1 MACFTLWIPTPRLRC
16 FSINTVYVDRIVNQS
31 TKPPSL
37 LEPLSN
43 PGFSTIW
50 AANSLSLMAFWM
62 TEVAC
67 AWQMRIMTD
76 ADPLLVASVYTAL
89 QLPIVLLVIPAGVLT
104 DLADRRRVM
113 IWTHVWLGFGLG
125 ALFWLTVT
133 ERITPLLL
141 LVVLPLI
148 AVGQALRMPGIATLI
163 PDLVSTQQIPAAVS
177 LNSMA
182 QTSSR
187 IVGPALAGAIIASTG
202 IAAVL
207 AVNASI
213 MILII
218 FLFLRLSYRPEKNNL
233 PLSRQRFFNAV
244 TEGLR
249 FAAATRWKRNILI
262 RLGTFFA
269 CSAAVPA
276 LMAVRFDDSETYG
289 FMYACFGGGSL
300 LGLLI
305 IGKLGHQ
312 ELDRRLTGA
321 LFACALFMMLFG
333 LTDRPALAALLLAGI
348 GASWIFCSNSIMVA
362 AQMQLDSSMR
372 GRGLSFIF
380 AVGTA
385 CLAGGGLLW
394 GTIAR
399 ATSPSS
405 ALVASGVCLLLLLAV
420 TYRLSIAAPKGLPA
434 SLAEEA

>member
-1 MACFTLWIPTPRLRC
+1 MVYFTLWTPMPRLRY
-16 FSINTVYVDRIVNQS
+16 FSNNKVYVDGILSQS
-31 TKPPSL
+31 TKLPSL

-43 PGFSTIW
+43 NGFSTIW
-50 AANSLSLMAFWM
+50 GANSLSLMAFWM

-89 QLPIVLLVIPAGVLT
+89 QLPIMLLVIPAGVLT
-104 DLADRRRVM
+104 DLTDKRRVM

-125 ALFWLTVT
+125 SLFWLTVS

-141 LVVLPLI
+141 LVLLPLI
-148 AVGQALRMPGIATLI
+148 GVGQALRMPGIATLI
-163 PDLVSTQQIPAAVS
+163 PDLVSTRQIPAAVS

-187 IVGPALAGAIIASTG
+187 IIGPALAGAMIASTS

-207 AVNASI
+207 AVNTAI
-213 MILII
+213 MVLIT
-218 FLFLRLSYRPEKNNL
+218 FLFLRLNYSPEKNNL
-233 PLSRQRFFNAV
+233 PLSRQRFFVAIM
-244 TEGLR
+244 EGLR
-249 FAAATRWKRNILI
+249 FAAATSWKRNILI

-289 FMYACFGGGSL
+289 FMYSCFGGGSL
-300 LGLLI
+300 LSLLV
-305 IGKLGHQ
+305 IGKLGYQ
-312 ELDRRLTGA
+312 KLDRRLTGA
-321 LFACALFMMLFG
+321 LLVCALFMMFFG
-333 LTDRPALAALLLAGI
+333 LTDHPALTALLLAGI
-348 GASWIFCSNSIMVA
+348 GASWIFCSNSIMVS

-385 CLAGGGLLW
+385 CLACGGLLW
-394 GTIAR
+394 GAIAR
-399 ATSPSS
+399 ATSPTS
-405 ALVASGVCLLLLLAV
+405 ALLASGVCLLLLLAA
-420 TYRLSIAAPKGLPA
+420 THRLSIAIPNSQPA
-434 SLAEEA
+434 SSAEEA

>member
-1 MACFTLWIPTPRLRC
+1 
-16 FSINTVYVDRIVNQS
+16 
-31 TKPPSL
+31 
-37 LEPLSN
+37 
-43 PGFSTIW
+43 
-50 AANSLSLMAFWM
+50 M

-67 AWQMRIMTD
+67 AWQMRLMTD

-89 QLPIVLLVIPAGVLT
+89 QLPIMLLVIPAGVLT

-125 ALFWLTVT
+125 ILFWFTVS

-141 LVVLPLI
+141 LIILPLI
-148 AVGQALRMPGIATLI
+148 AVGQALRMPGVATLI
-163 PDLVSTQQIPAAVS
+163 PDLVSTRQIPAAVS

-187 IVGPALAGAIIASTG
+187 IIGPALAGALIASTG
-202 IAAVL
+202 VAAVL
-207 AVNASI
+207 AVNATVMVFI
-213 MILII
+213 T
-218 FLFLRLSYRPEKNNL
+218 FLFLRLRYRSEKNHL
-233 PLSRQRFFNAV
+233 PLSRQGFFDAV

-249 FAAATRWKRNILI
+249 FTAATTWQRNILI

-300 LGLLI
+300 LGLLV

-312 ELDRRLTGA
+312 RLDSRLSRS
-321 LFACALFMMLFG
+321 LFFCALLMMLFG
-333 LTDRPALAALLLAGI
+333 TIDHPALAAPLLAGI
-348 GASWIFCSNSIMVA
+348 GACWIFCSNSIMVA
-362 AQMQLDSSMR
+362 AQLQLDSSMR
-372 GRGLSFIF
+372 GRGLSFVF

-385 CLAGGGLLW
+385 CLAAGGLLW
-394 GTIAR
+394 GVVAR
-399 ATSPSS
+399 TTSPTT
-405 ALVASGVCLLLLLAV
+405 ALLTSGVCLLLLLAA
-420 TYRLSIAAPKGLPA
+420 THRLSISSADSQTTPAAENA
-434 SLAEEA
+434 

>member
-1 MACFTLWIPTPRLRC
+1 MF
-16 FSINTVYVDRIVNQS
+16 YVHSIVNQS
-31 TKPPSL
+31 SKPPSL
-37 LEPLSN
+37 FEPFSN
-43 PGFSTIW
+43 LGFSTIW
-50 AANSLSLMAFWM
+50 TANGLSLMAFWM

-67 AWQMRIMTD
+67 AWQMRLMTD

-89 QLPIVLLVIPAGVLT
+89 QLPIVFLVIPAGVLT

-113 IWTHVWLGFGLG
+113 IWTHVWLAFGLG
-125 ALFWLTVT
+125 TLFWLTVS

-163 PDLVSTQQIPAAVS
+163 PDLVSTRQIPAAVS

-187 IVGPALAGAIIASTG
+187 IVGPALAGAVIASTG
-202 IAAVL
+202 VAAVL
-207 AVNASI
+207 AVNATV
-213 MILII
+213 MVLIVC
-218 FLFLRLSYRPEKNNL
+218 LFLRLKYHPEKNNL
-233 PLSRQRFFNAV
+233 PLSRQRFFSAI
-244 TEGLR
+244 TEGMQ
-249 FAAATRWKRNILI
+249 FAAATRWQRNILI

-269 CSAAVPA
+269 CSAAIPA

-312 ELDRRLTGA
+312 KLDRRLTGA
-321 LFACALFMMLFG
+321 LFACALLMMLFG
-333 LTDRPALAALLLAGI
+333 LIDRPALAAFFLAGI

-362 AQMQLDSSMR
+362 AQMQLDSSIR
-372 GRGLSFIF
+372 GRGLSLIF

-394 GTIAR
+394 GMVAR
-399 ATSPSS
+399 TTSATT
-405 ALVASGVCLLLLLAV
+405 ALVASGVCLLLLLAA
-420 TYRLSIAAPKGLPA
+420 THRLSISAPSSETSP
-434 SLAEEA
+434 SAENT

>member
-1 MACFTLWIPTPRLRC
+1 M
-16 FSINTVYVDRIVNQS
+16 
-31 TKPPSL
+31 
-37 LEPLSN
+37 
-43 PGFSTIW
+43 
-50 AANSLSLMAFWM
+50 
-62 TEVAC
+62 
-67 AWQMRIMTD
+67 
-76 ADPLLVASVYTAL
+76 
-89 QLPIVLLVIPAGVLT
+89 LLVIPAGVLT

-233 PLSRQRFFNAV
+233 PLSRQRF
-244 TEGLR
+244 L
-249 FAAATRWKRNILI
+249 
-262 RLGTFFA
+262 FF
-269 CSAAVPA
+269 
-276 LMAVRFDDSETYG
+276 R
-289 FMYACFGGGSL
+289 
-300 LGLLI
+300 
-305 IGKLGHQ
+305 
-312 ELDRRLTGA
+312 
-321 LFACALFMMLFG
+321 
-333 LTDRPALAALLLAGI
+333 
-348 GASWIFCSNSIMVA
+348 
-362 AQMQLDSSMR
+362 
-372 GRGLSFIF
+372 
-380 AVGTA
+380 
-385 CLAGGGLLW
+385 
-394 GTIAR
+394 
-399 ATSPSS
+399 
-405 ALVASGVCLLLLLAV
+405 
-420 TYRLSIAAPKGLPA
+420 
-434 SLAEEA
+434 

>member
-1 MACFTLWIPTPRLRC
+1 
-16 FSINTVYVDRIVNQS
+16 
-31 TKPPSL
+31 
-37 LEPLSN
+37 
-43 PGFSTIW
+43 
-50 AANSLSLMAFWM
+50 M

-67 AWQMRIMTD
+67 AWQMRLMTG

-125 ALFWLTVT
+125 ILFWFTVN
-133 ERITPLLL
+133 ERITPFLL
-141 LVVLPLI
+141 LVILPMI
-148 AVGQALRMPGIATLI
+148 AIGQALRMPGIATLI
-163 PDLVSTQQIPAAVS
+163 PDLVSTRQIPAAVS

-187 IVGPALAGAIIASTG
+187 IIGPALAGALIASTG
-202 IAAVL
+202 VDAVL
-207 AVNASI
+207 AVNTSV
-213 MILII
+213 MVLIVM
-218 FLFLRLSYRPEKNNL
+218 LFLRLRYRQKENPQ
-233 PLSRQRFFNAV
+233 PMSRQRFFRAV
-244 TEGLR
+244 TEGLV
-249 FAAATRWKRNILI
+249 FAAATTWQRNILI

-269 CSAAVPA
+269 CSAAIPA

-300 LGLLI
+300 LGLLV

-312 ELDRRLTGA
+312 RLNSRLTSA
-321 LFACALFMMLFG
+321 LFVCALFMMLFG
-333 LTDRPALAALLLAGI
+333 MIDRPAVAAILLAGI

-362 AQMQLDSSMR
+362 AQMQLDNSMR

-394 GTIAR
+394 GAVAR
-399 ATSPSS
+399 ITSPTS
-405 ALVASGVCLLLLLAV
+405 ALVASGVCLLLLIAA
-420 TYRLSIAAPKGLPA
+420 TYRLSISAANGQMTPA
-434 SLAEEA
+434 VEHE

>member
-1 MACFTLWIPTPRLRC
+1 LR
-16 FSINTVYVDRIVNQS
+16 
-31 TKPPSL
+31 
-37 LEPLSN
+37 N

-67 AWQMRIMTD
+67 AWQMRLMTD

-125 ALFWLTVT
+125 VLFWFTVS
-133 ERITPLLL
+133 ERITPFLL
-141 LVVLPLI
+141 LVILPMI
-148 AVGQALRMPGIATLI
+148 AIGQALRMPGIATLI
-163 PDLVSTQQIPAAVS
+163 PDLVSTRQIPAAVS

-187 IVGPALAGAIIASTG
+187 IIGPALAGALIASTG
-202 IAAVL
+202 VDAVL
-207 AVNASI
+207 AVNASV
-213 MILII
+213 MVLIVI
-218 FLFLRLSYRPEKNNL
+218 LFLRLRYRQEKNDL
-233 PLSRQRFFNAV
+233 PLTRQRFIDAV

-269 CSAAVPA
+269 CSAAIPA

-300 LGLLI
+300 IGLLV

-312 ELDRRLTGA
+312 RLDSRLTGA
-321 LFACALFMMLFG
+321 LFVCALCMILFG
-333 LTDRPALAALLLAGI
+333 IIDRPALAAILLAGI

-394 GTIAR
+394 GAVAR
-399 ATSPSS
+399 TTSPTS
-405 ALVASGVCLLLLLAV
+405 ALVASGVCLLFLLAA
-420 TYRLSIAAPKGLPA
+420 THSLSISAPNGQMTPAA
-434 SLAEEA
+434 EHE